1 MKTTCRSDA
10 VRLQRPRP
18 VIPPELRGKS
28 VDEIAHLL
36 GSVAGSVKLVCGVAS
51 NTAICGMLDAHDK
64 IRQHPRYRHAVKAAY
79 KDAIKTWHAY
89 ESALLHAT
97 ENRFFHVDD
106 MTPGTRKIY
115 GNITDADYFEFWR
128 STGDLVYAKTYP
140 LVTSLVNK
148 YRLSLLHHG
157 IAHPE
162 LTAWPLTAMVCLHIA
177 QRAYHAVVED
187 AVANTPLPRWLV
199 ERTFKSFDLKPLC
212 DSWDKAV
219 QLTDQTHYVLDKSED
234 RNIELGMEQL
244 AQAWAN
250 PDNIFDSVQASIPE
264 YAEIF
269 RTKGE
274 MKKALREIAE
284 TRAATEEELR

>member
-1 MKTTCRSDA
+1 MKQTICRSN
-10 VRLQRPRP
+10 RMQRPRY

-36 GSVAGSVKLVCGVAS
+36 GSVASSVKLVTGITN
-51 NTAICGMLDAHDK
+51 NTAIAVMLDAHDK
-64 IRQHPRYRHAVKAAY
+64 IRQHPRYRHAVKSAY
-79 KDAIKTWHAY
+79 KGAIKTWHDY

-106 MTPGTRKIY
+106 MTPKTRKIY
-115 GNITDADYFEFWR
+115 GDITDADYFEFWR
-128 STGDLVYAKTYP
+128 STGDLVYAKTFP

-162 LTAWPLTAMVCLHIA
+162 LVAWPLAAMVALHIA
-177 QRAYHAVVED
+177 QRSYHAVIED
-187 AVANTPLPRWLV
+187 AIANTPLPRWLV
-199 ERTFKSFDLKPLC
+199 ERTFKDFDIAPLC
-212 DSWDKAV
+212 AAWDKAV
-219 QLTDQTHYVLDKSED
+219 QLTDQTHYVLDSTED
-234 RNIELGMEQL
+234 RNIEMGMEQL

-250 PDNIFDSVQASIPE
+250 PDNIFDSVMASIPE

-284 TRAATEEELR
+284 TRQATEAELK